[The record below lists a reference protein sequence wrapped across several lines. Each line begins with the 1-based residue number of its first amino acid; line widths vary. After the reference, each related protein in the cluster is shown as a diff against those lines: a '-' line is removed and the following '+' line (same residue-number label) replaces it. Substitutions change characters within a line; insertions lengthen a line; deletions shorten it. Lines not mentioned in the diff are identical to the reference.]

1 MNGRNAHSLQL
12 AGHGIG
18 DLYCACHK
26 GGHRMKLIH
35 ATWEPSGP
43 GPFPTIFA
51 MHGWGSNAMDLQGLA
66 PFVADGRFL
75 VICPQGS
82 FEVEIGAI
90 NGYGWYQMRPGS
102 QPDPEK
108 VDAAVDQ
115 LREFI
120 DDACV
125 RYPVDLSKVV
135 VAGFSQGGMMAYSL
149 AMRWP
154 VRFAALVGIATAFP
168 ERLASLVT
176 DHDAVQKLPTMVQ
189 HGRADQAIDLVRAR
203 KSIEA
208 LRELKVP
215 VEFREYDCGHEV
227 AADGIRDLSA
237 FLIDKVAGPIK
248 QP

>member
-1 MNGRNAHSLQL
+1 MIVPATRET
-12 AGHGIG
+12 I
-18 DLYCACHK
+18 
-26 GGHRMKLIH
+26 RMKLVH
-35 ATWEPSGP
+35 ATWEPEGA
-43 GPFPTIFA
+43 GPFPTIIA

-120 DDACV
+120 DDACA
-125 RYPVDLSKVV
+125 RYPVDPSKIV

-154 VRFAALVGIATAFP
+154 ERFAALVGIATAFP

-176 DHDAVQKLPTMVQ
+176 NHDAVQKLPTMVQ
-189 HGRADQAIDLVRAR
+189 HGRADQAIDMARAR
-203 KSIEA
+203 KSVEA

-227 AADGIRDLSA
+227 AADGIRDLSK
-237 FLIDKVAGPIK
+237 FLIDKVAGAIK
-248 QP
+248 RP

>member
-1 MNGRNAHSLQL
+1 
-12 AGHGIG
+12 
-18 DLYCACHK
+18 
-26 GGHRMKLIH
+26 MKLVH
-35 ATWEPSGP
+35 ATWEPAGA

-90 NGYGWYQMRPGS
+90 NGYGWYQMRPGT

-108 VDAAVDQ
+108 VDAAVDE
-115 LREFI
+115 LREFL
-120 DDACV
+120 DEACA
-125 RYPVDLSKVV
+125 RYPVDPRKIV

-154 VRFAALVGIATAFP
+154 ERFAALVGIATAFP
-168 ERLASLVT
+168 ERLSGLVT
-176 DHDAVQKLPTMVQ
+176 NHEAIQRLHTMVQ
-189 HGRADQAIDLVRAR
+189 HGRADQAIDMARAR
-203 KSIEA
+203 KSVEA

-227 AADGIRDLSA
+227 AADGVRDLSA

-248 QP
+248 QA